1 MPLSPIAQR
10 YDRFILDLDG
20 CVWIGDEPT
29 PRAVEAID
37 TLREA
42 GKPVVYATN
51 DPRSATEDY
60 VARLWGIGVRASL
73 GDVVTVGGALQ
84 HLLAET
90 RSGRTAF
97 VVGTE
102 ALLRH
107 VTDAGLRVLNGTD
120 LASRAE
126 VVVVGGTE
134 DLVYD
139 DLRYA
144 ALAVRR
150 GADFLA
156 TARDPTYPQP
166 DGLWPGT
173 GALLAAIE
181 VASDRKAEIVG
192 KPEPQLMLTAL
203 DRFDGTR
210 AARWWWATEWTPT
223 WRRRR
228 PPSWTRPW
236 CSQRRNRTASTEWVR
251 ARARGGQGHPGGP
264 DSRLKTTRWSGI
276 GAENAT
282 NPDHHDPN
290 PGRSAHPAGPAPPHS
305 AVRRNQ
311 RNASRNP
318 HPPAPH
324 PAERTCTRSP
334 SGPPPPPAPAA

>member
-10 YDRFILDLDG
+10 YDQFILDLDG
-20 CVWIGDEPT
+20 CVWIGGEPT
-29 PRAVEAID
+29 PGAVEAID
-37 TLREA
+37 ELRAA
-42 GKPVVYATN
+42 GKEVAYATN

-60 VARLWGIGVRASL
+60 VARLWKIGIRASL
-73 GDVVTVGGALQ
+73 RDVVTVGGAIQ

-90 RSGRTAF
+90 RSGQTAF

-102 ALLRH
+102 ALRRH

-134 DLVYD
+134 ELVYD

-144 ALAVRR
+144 TLAARR

-173 GALLAAIE
+173 GAIVAAIE
-181 VASDRKAEIVG
+181 VASGRTAEIVG

-203 DRFDGTR
+203 DRLGDGRALVVGDRVDTDLAAAA
-210 AARWWWATEWTPT
+210 AARLDAALVLSGGTE
-223 WRRRR
+223 R
-228 PPSWTRPW
+228 
-236 CSQRRNRTASTEWVR
+236 Q
-251 ARARGGQGHPGGP
+251 
-264 DSRLKTTRWSGI
+264 
-276 GAENAT
+276 
-282 NPDHHDPN
+282 
-290 PGRSAHPAGPAPPHS
+290 
-305 AVRRNQ
+305 AVNEIEPQ
-311 RNASRNP
+311 PVAVTDTL
-318 HPPAPH
+318 ADLIL
-324 PAERTCTRSP
+324 A
-334 SGPPPPPAPAA
+334 

>member
-1 MPLSPIAQR
+1 VPLSPIAQR
-10 YDRFILDLDG
+10 YEQFILDLDG

-37 TLREA
+37 ALRDA
-42 GKPVVYATN
+42 GKDVVYATN

-60 VARLWGIGVRASL
+60 VARLWKIGLRASL
-73 GDVVTVGGALQ
+73 RDVVTVGGAVQ

-90 RSGRTAF
+90 RSGQTAF

-102 ALLRH
+102 ALRRH
-107 VTDAGLRVLNGTD
+107 VADAGLRVLNGTD

-134 DLVYD
+134 ELVYN

-144 ALAVRR
+144 ALAARR

-173 GALLAAIE
+173 GAIVAAIE
-181 VASDRKAEIVG
+181 VASGRSAEIVG

-203 DRFDGTR
+203 DRLGEGRTLVVGDRVDTDLAAAA
-210 AARWWWATEWTPT
+210 AARLDAALVLSGGTERQALNGVEPQ
-223 WRRRR
+223 
-228 PPSWTRPW
+228 P
-236 CSQRRNRTASTEWVR
+236 V
-251 ARARGGQGHPGGP
+251 
-264 DSRLKTTRWSGI
+264 
-276 GAENAT
+276 
-282 NPDHHDPN
+282 
-290 PGRSAHPAGPAPPHS
+290 
-305 AVRRNQ
+305 AVTDTL
-311 RNASRNP
+311 ADLIL
-318 HPPAPH
+318 A
-324 PAERTCTRSP
+324 
-334 SGPPPPPAPAA
+334 